1 MLKIRLLLVAF
12 LTFILMS
19 IYSCKEDNS
28 VDSFLNN
35 YEKIVLKWEEKAENG
50 NLTFTDL
57 SEIQKEMIKIAD
69 KEKSL
74 KELKAGDLTVE
85 QQEKLYNLIT
95 RLTKVT
101 TKISNY

>member
-1 MLKIRLLLVAF
+1 
-12 LTFILMS
+12 MS